1 MSLIVAGHFDTFDQ
15 AQSAARLLHREGFS
29 DRDVSIFFVMPPGQ
43 HDTHPAGGDVPASS
57 EARRSHIGAG
67 VGVAVGAAVGC
78 AVGLV
83 VVPLLDYPIMWTVLP
98 AATGAYVG
106 SFVGALST
114 ARFDPKSSSSEA
126 RSGLQAH
133 PSGVVL
139 AVHVQPDTQDRAA
152 QVLKRLNGCDVQG
165 ANGIWR
171 QGEWKNFDPI
181 ARPNPSASTV
191 GRGYLFAP

>member
-15 AQSAARLLHREGFS
+15 AQSAARVLHCEGFS
-29 DRDVSIFFVMPPGQ
+29 ERDISIFFVMPPGQ
-43 HDTHPAGGDVPASS
+43 HDTHPAGGDVPASPKV
-57 EARRSHIGAG
+57 RRSHIGAG
-67 VGVAVGAAVGC
+67 VGVAIGAAIGC
-78 AVGLV
+78 AAGLV
-83 VVPLLDYPIMWTVLP
+83 VIPLLDYPIAWTVLP
-98 AATGAYVG
+98 AATGAYLG
-106 SFVGALST
+106 SFVGALKT

-139 AVHVQPDTQDRAA
+139 VMHVQPDTQDRAV
-152 QVLKRLNGCDVQG
+152 QLLKQLNGRDIQRS
-165 ANGIWR
+165 NGIWR

-181 ARPNPSASTV
+181 ARPNPSASTG